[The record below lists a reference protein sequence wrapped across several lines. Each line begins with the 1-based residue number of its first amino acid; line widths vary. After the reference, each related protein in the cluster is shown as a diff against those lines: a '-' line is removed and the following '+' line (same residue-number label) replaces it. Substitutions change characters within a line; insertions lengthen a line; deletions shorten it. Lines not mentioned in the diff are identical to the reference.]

1 MSNKGVKMT
10 IDPEILGVLAHT
22 ARKQQE
28 ATAQLLKQLGQVLS
42 KLDTA
47 VGAAGGAVKDVRDVL
62 VQADA
67 VAAKL
72 AAAAHDGARAAVGPA
87 MTKAM
92 DEVGLTAKIALERAV
107 GSMLPRFSDLSGTA
121 IYAELQM
128 KSAVRLITWKVIAVT
143 AGAVIA
149 VCLVAACFV
158 QWQRDD
164 YDKLVQRNSKLI
176 RENAELDAM
185 VEADKAT
192 VRQLQASMARI
203 EAQQRE
209 LRLLRQGAAAER

>member
-1 MSNKGVKMT
+1 MT

-72 AAAAHDGARAAVGPA
+72 AAAAHDGAHDGAKAAVGPA

-107 GSMLPRFSDLSGTA
+107 GSMLPRFSDLSATA

-128 KSAVRLITWKVIAVT
+128 KSAVNWITWKVTALT

-176 RENAELDAM
+176 RDNAELDAV